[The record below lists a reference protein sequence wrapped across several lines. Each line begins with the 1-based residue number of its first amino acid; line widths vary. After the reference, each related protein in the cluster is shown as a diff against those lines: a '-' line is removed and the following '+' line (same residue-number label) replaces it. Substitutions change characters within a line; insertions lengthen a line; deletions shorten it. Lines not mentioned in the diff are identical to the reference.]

1 MSKSIFPSI
10 QLFSIHMRLS
20 INEVMVVRVY
30 ERGPMAHG
38 LIPYSADVTIKYNT
52 SNGTLLHEEFIFL
65 QLHGDMPGGYE
76 GDIEGQK
83 RWVLEHIIGENEQES
98 PHKHP
103 QSLAQQNFLND
114 YTQIIMNRIMQM

>member
-1 MSKSIFPSI
+1 MSQFIFPSI

-20 INEVMVVRVY
+20 TTEVMIVRVY
-30 ERGPMAHG
+30 ERGPMANG
-38 LIPYSADVTIKYNT
+38 LIPYSADVTRKTMAYDG
-52 SNGTLLHEEFIFL
+52 SVHERFL
-65 QLHGDMPGGYE
+65 FNQLHGDIAHEYE

-103 QSLAQQNFLND
+103 QSFEQQKFLND
-114 YTQIIMNRIMQM
+114 YTQMIMNRIMQM